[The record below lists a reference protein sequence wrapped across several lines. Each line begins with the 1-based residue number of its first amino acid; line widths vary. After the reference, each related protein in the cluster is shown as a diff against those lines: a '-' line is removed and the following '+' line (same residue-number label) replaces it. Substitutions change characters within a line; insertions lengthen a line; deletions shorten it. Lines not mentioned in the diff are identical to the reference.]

1 MNYTEA
7 IKYLYNAAPLFQN
20 IGAGAYKEGLS
31 NTHYIDQYYGHP
43 HASYK
48 TIHVAGTNGKG
59 SVSHT
64 LAAILQASGYKVGLY
79 TSPHLIDFRERIRV
93 NGEMIPEERVIRFV
107 EKDCPIFERLSP
119 SFFELVTGLAFKYF
133 QEQQV
138 DVAVIEVGLGGRLDC
153 TNIISPVLSV
163 ITNISFDHTQFLG
176 STLPEIAAEKAGI
189 IKDGIPAIVG
199 ETNGHSDVRNVFVH
213 KALECNSS
221 ITFAD
226 EEDEVIAARHEGG
239 RWTYLTRHYGE
250 FTGQMEGKYQVRNT
264 ATILAALDILKEVFR
279 KINISHIR
287 EGFASCQELTHLCG
301 RWQTLRRD
309 PLVICDA
316 GHNVAG
322 IEQVVEQLAETPHA
336 NLYIIIGM
344 VSDKDVKSVLR
355 LLPRDA
361 KYIFTQA
368 SVKRALPAET
378 LRIQAENF
386 GLDGTA
392 CPDVLAAYKKALEI
406 AQSNDLIFIG
416 GSCYVVADLLKGLF
430 NKI

>member
-7 IKYLYNAAPLFQN
+7 INYLYNAAPLFQN

-31 NTHYIDQYYGHP
+31 NTHFIDEYYGHP

-64 LAAILQASGYKVGLY
+64 LAAILQTSGYKVGLY

-107 EKDCPIFERLSP
+107 EEDCPMFEKLSP

-153 TNIISPVLSV
+153 TNIIRPALSV
-163 ITNISFDHTQFLG
+163 ITNISFDHTQLLG
-176 STLPEIAAEKAGI
+176 STLPEIATEKAGI
-189 IKDGIPAIVG
+189 IKEGVPVVVG
-199 ETNGHSDVRNVFVH
+199 ETNGQSDVRSVFIH
-213 KALECNSS
+213 KALECNTS

-226 EEDEVIAARHEGG
+226 EEDEIITARHEQGH
-239 RWTYLTRHYGE
+239 WMYQTRHYGDLI
-250 FTGQMEGKYQVRNT
+250 GQLEGKYQLRNT
-264 ATILAALDILKEVFR
+264 ATILAALDLLK
-279 KINISHIR
+279 NIFERICIEHIR
-287 EGFASCQELTHLCG
+287 EGFASCQEITHLCG
-301 RWQTLRRD
+301 RWQTLRHN

-322 IEQVVEQLAETPHA
+322 IEQVVEQLSDTPHDD
-336 NLYIIIGM
+336 LYIIIGM
-344 VSDKDVKSVLR
+344 VSDKDVKTVLS

-378 LRIQAENF
+378 LKDKAEDA
-386 GLDGTA
+386 GLHGSVCTN
-392 CPDVLAAYKKALEI
+392 VLTAYKTALEK
-406 AQSNDLIFIG
+406 AQSNDLIFVG